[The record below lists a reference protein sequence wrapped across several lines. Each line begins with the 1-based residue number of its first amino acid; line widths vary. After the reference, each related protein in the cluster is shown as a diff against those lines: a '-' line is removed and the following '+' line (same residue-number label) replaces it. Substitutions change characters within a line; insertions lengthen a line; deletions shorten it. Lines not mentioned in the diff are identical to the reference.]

1 MHILQEIFE
10 ESQEARRFRQLEES
24 FAELQDAGILTP
36 ELSAKLINHDDVANL
51 TRALLCL
58 QWTRMLTLDVIDR
71 LISHPNLCDLSYLLA
86 GLINKDLLTP
96 EFRDLLISHAH
107 PSAVKVLSSS
117 CLSTYKMYTPENIRL
132 IAFHGNQKRL
142 TIPRSCRHIYAEGF
156 TMHFSPCL
164 ETILILTSIQAD
176 YDRIHALIPERFHN
190 CIQPIALYGEIIKIQ
205 QQALSDL
212 DLLDFYKTDLPD
224 FLISHIQE
232 YEGRLNQIPLPCHEN
247 ELTQYKANLHT
258 ALAEF
263 KEAKALDL
271 LQDKLQRFITS
282 AEAAIST
289 AQATPS
295 VHKLS
300 LLDEK
305 QVQIHAI
312 QKLITWL
319 SDDRQTLSVEEAALL
334 GTHAVVRL
342 LLANSRLTLPKLTE
356 LKDELWRYDQSSLHQ
371 QRFLLGLEGHS
382 LWANRHNSPQ
392 AQAMF
397 DRAYGVVIKP

>member
-10 ESQEARRFRQLEES
+10 ESQEARRFRQLKES

-86 GLINKDLLTP
+86 GLINQDLLTP

-176 YDRIHALIPERFHN
+176 YDRIHALIPEIFHDRLQSIGFFRKMEA
-190 CIQPIALYGEIIKIQ
+190 IQSELYSQ
-205 QQALSDL
+205 YMFYLSKFNMTHRSIRL
-212 DLLDFYKTDLPD
+212 V
-224 FLISHIQE
+224 QE
-232 YEGRLNQIPLPCHEN
+232 YEGRLTQLPLPCHEN
-247 ELTQYKANLHT
+247 ELKPYKANLHI
-258 ALAEF
+258 ALSQF
-263 KEAKALDL
+263 QQAKALNM

-282 AEAAIST
+282 ARAAIST
-289 AQATPS
+289 AQVNPS
-295 VHKLS
+295 MYKPM
-300 LLDEK
+300 
-305 QVQIHAI
+305 
-312 QKLITWL
+312 
-319 SDDRQTLSVEEAALL
+319 AL
-334 GTHAVVRL
+334 
-342 LLANSRLTLPKLTE
+342 P
-356 LKDELWRYDQSSLHQ
+356 
-371 QRFLLGLEGHS
+371 
-382 LWANRHNSPQ
+382 
-392 AQAMF
+392 
-397 DRAYGVVIKP
+397 